1 MQTKSTEEIRGY
13 NLRVLLQRREAREIL
28 LRSQTGHAELIWLKQ
43 KIREHKAGKGSWGHG
58 AENPEVTEKRR
69 QTVHKCWKSTYNI
82 KNTRVIE
89 L

>member
-1 MQTKSTEEIRGY
+1 M
-13 NLRVLLQRREAREIL
+13 
-28 LRSQTGHAELIWLKQ
+28 IWLKQ